1 MLCSYRFDFER
12 DAELSEG
19 LRPAPQLHS
28 QRIMKTKISAALAAL
43 GLGLAAALL
52 PFAAQAADAAQAPQQ
67 SAAPERVPLT
77 DADAV
82 HVTDNPVLAL
92 KIEKFRSAI
101 RTGNIASIEDF
112 LDEGLTPNVMM
123 GNGDT
128 AFTYAMRADQPR
140 VAKLL
145 LDSGK
150 LNVNKPN
157 RFGETPLMMAV
168 FKGDKTIFEAL
179 LERGANPNGSKNWTA
194 LHYAAAS
201 GMNDF
206 VKKLLELGADPN
218 AQTKAGVTPLI
229 MAARKPSR
237 ETVLTLLR
245 AGAYRDYC
253 TDRGLSPADFARKA
267 GDDELADYLAVETCA
282 VKGPKNRADFGLPP
296 LENPKNSP
304 IH

>member
-1 MLCSYRFDFER
+1 M
-12 DAELSEG
+12 
-19 LRPAPQLHS
+19 
-28 QRIMKTKISAALAAL
+28 TAALAAL
-43 GLGLAAALL
+43 SLTVGLALSAA
-52 PFAAQAADAAQAPQQ
+52 PIHAEESEEPGVTIRIQK
-67 SAAPERVPLT
+67 AAPERVPLT

-82 HVTDNPVLAL
+82 HVTDNPILAA
-92 KIEKFRSAI
+92 KIEGFRSAI
-101 RTGNIASIEDF
+101 RAGNLSTIRDYMEED
-112 LDEGLTPNVMM
+112 GLNPNVMM

-140 VAKLL
+140 VATLL

-168 FKGDKTIFEAL
+168 FKGDKKIFERL
-179 LERGANPNGSKNWTA
+179 LELGANPNGSKNWTA